1 MKSVDES
8 IGKIF
13 NMDILLFIFKIFD
26 FYLKRDGNNVDRM
39 LQLIKLLEIL
49 VNDFYEGYNV
59 YRSENFLFYGN
70 CDLVYKYL
78 EENNVWI

>member
-1 MKSVDES
+1 MESVDES

-13 NMDILLFIFKIFD
+13 NMVILLFVFRIFD

-39 LQLIKLLEIL
+39 LQLSKLLEIL